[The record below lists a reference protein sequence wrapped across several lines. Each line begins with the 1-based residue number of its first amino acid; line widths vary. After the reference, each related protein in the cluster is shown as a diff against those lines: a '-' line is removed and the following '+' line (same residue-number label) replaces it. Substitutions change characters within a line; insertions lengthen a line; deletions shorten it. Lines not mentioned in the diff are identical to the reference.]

1 MIKKPQ
7 LEIDDIDFKIAQE
20 LKDNARISYKLLG
33 DKISLSVSPVYTR
46 VKKMEENGIIKKYK
60 TEIDWGKFGYA
71 IHAFVLIKN
80 EKIRDADPEFLKEAK
95 EIINCWMISGEYDFL
110 TEIYVANNDE
120 FERIMKYFYKKI
132 GKTYT
137 LMIIRDI
144 FSSKEA
150 EDALS

>member
-1 MIKKPQ
+1 
-7 LEIDDIDFKIAQE
+7 
-20 LKDNARISYKLLG
+20 
-33 DKISLSVSPVYTR
+33 
-46 VKKMEENGIIKKYK
+46 
-60 TEIDWGKFGYA
+60 
-71 IHAFVLIKN
+71 
-80 EKIRDADPEFLKEAK
+80 
-95 EIINCWMISGEYDFL
+95 MISGEYDFL